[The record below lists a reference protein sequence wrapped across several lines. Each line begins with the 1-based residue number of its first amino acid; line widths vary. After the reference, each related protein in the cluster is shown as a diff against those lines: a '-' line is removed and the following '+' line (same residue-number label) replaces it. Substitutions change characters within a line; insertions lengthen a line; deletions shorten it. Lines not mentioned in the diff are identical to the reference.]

1 MIVPPEPVEVG
12 ASDPFHDGSG
22 AGVVLLHGLGGTPVE
37 MRPVAKGFSRAG
49 YAALCPRLSGHGG
62 TEADLKSARWEQW
75 ESDALSA
82 LEKLRARGKPTF
94 VGGLSMGAV
103 LAVRVAAVRPDL
115 VDGLLLFAPTFVY
128 DGWAVPWYRFLL
140 KLLIDTP
147 IGRNYSFIER
157 HPFGLKDERIRARIV
172 RAMTEGAASG
182 DSGEAGLLGTPSQAV
197 RQLWRLCDVTAPLLP
212 QVMAPAFLAHARND
226 DLSSLR
232 NAERVMRNLGGRVEA
247 LILDDSYHLV
257 TIDRQAPL
265 TIQRAIAFANARV
278 AELSGA
284 RRTAAA

>member
-1 MIVPPEPVEVG
+1 MIAPPEPVALG
-12 ASDPFHDGSG
+12 AGELFYDGSG

-49 YAALCPRLSGHGG
+49 FSALCPRLAGHGG
-62 TEADLKSARWEQW
+62 TEDDLRSARWEQW
-75 ESDALSA
+75 ESDAIVA
-82 LEKLRARGKPTF
+82 LERMRARGRPTF

-103 LAVRVAAVRPDL
+103 LSLRVAAVRPDL

-147 IGRNYSFIER
+147 IGRKYSFMER
-157 HPFGLKDERIRARIV
+157 HPFGLKDERIRARVV
-172 RAMTEGAASG
+172 RAMTEGAATG
-182 DSGEAGLLGTPSQAV
+182 DSGEAGLLGTPSQAL
-197 RQLWRLCDVTAPLLP
+197 RQLWRLCDATAARLGRVTS
-212 QVMAPAFLAHARND
+212 PAFVAHARHD
-226 DLSSLR
+226 DLASIA
-232 NAERVMRNLGGRVEA
+232 NAERVMRKLGGRVEA
-247 LILDDSYHLV
+247 LILEDSYHLV

-265 TIQRAIAFANARV
+265 AISRAVAFAQARV
-278 AELSGA
+278 DELAGK